1 MSPFNIINR
10 LPATSCTPTRP
21 TTRIHKASTPFP
33 GAACPFGISSV
44 LRTAA
49 SSINTSTSSSP
60 KKTQDIQIIQE
71 KSLLKFAEPHG
82 SHREPIQAD
91 QPEQAD
97 QPQGPERAQAQPDRE
112 QIMFRNPV
120 SSVICWPTPRLFAL
134 AHLLQLLEAQHL
146 ICTSSYASPSE
157 CFHLCMQISA
167 ANASWSPPLCL
178 TMHPGDFTIDTID
191 INWMLNFN
199 KLVLQSRNFRRQNT
213 RGQQLCQSGH
223 QSKTSETIIVDEG
236 QSETAHTFR

>member
-1 MSPFNIINR
+1 MIEAKRLPLCTTPRKDPPNPIAWVFILDDPSKSTTMSVLRSKQHLFSPSQTSHCLSICKLFSSVILHPMSPFNIINR
-10 LPATSCTPTRP
+10 LAATSCTPTRP

-44 LRTAA
+44 LHTAA

-91 QPEQAD
+91 QSEEAD
-97 QPQGPERAQAQPDRE
+97 QPQGSERAQAQPDRE

-146 ICTSSYASPSE
+146 ICTSSYASLSE
-157 CFHLCMQISA
+157 CFHLCMLLSA
-167 ANASWSPPLCL
+167 ANAS
-178 TMHPGDFTIDTID
+178 
-191 INWMLNFN
+191 
-199 KLVLQSRNFRRQNT
+199 
-213 RGQQLCQSGH
+213 
-223 QSKTSETIIVDEG
+223 
-236 QSETAHTFR
+236 